1 MSLLILSLLIDIKT
15 IDLNAYFFC
24 SSHEFLL
31 LDSFILI
38 YWSLELIDVDG
49 KAMTSKNLGI
59 VLFIL
64 VLFSWIMVPILPF
77 FNFPY
82 KGFIIVFLFVVGEI
96 FFVISISLLGKEYW
110 SLVKDKVKKFIKK

>member
-1 MSLLILSLLIDIKT
+1 MPI
-15 IDLNAYFFC
+15 FFC

-64 VLFSWIMVPILPF
+64 VLF
-77 FNFPY
+77 
-82 KGFIIVFLFVVGEI
+82 FLDHSSNTSI
-96 FFVISISLLGKEYW
+96 FQLSI
-110 SLVKDKVKKFIKK
+110 